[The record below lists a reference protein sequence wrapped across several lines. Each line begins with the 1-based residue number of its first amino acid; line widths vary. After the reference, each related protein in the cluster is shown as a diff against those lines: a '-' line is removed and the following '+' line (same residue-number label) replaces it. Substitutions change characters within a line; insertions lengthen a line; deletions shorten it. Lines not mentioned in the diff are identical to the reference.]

1 METLAFIDSL
11 ARSLERQ
18 MTQAEALRSEPL
30 EHLQQRPDPKR
41 WSVLEI
47 IEHMN
52 LSSVVYYHGLRD
64 LYAKPVSK
72 LRFSSTYT
80 PGRLGAF
87 SAKAMQPGTDGAIS
101 WRMKTMGMFEP
112 RTATTKG
119 WTALDEF
126 QAILR
131 GMLQLL
137 SEGKVKGIEG
147 EKITSTLGP
156 ILRFKAGD
164 AFAFPIAHQ
173 ERHWLQ
179 IERTL
184 KAVAEMDKVGTN
196 RQKEGQPML

>member
-1 METLAFIDSL
+1 MDTQAFIDGLVRTVENQL
-11 ARSLERQ
+11 AKSEG
-18 MTQAEALRSEPL
+18 LRDQPL
-30 EHLQQRPDPKR
+30 EHLQRQPAPKR
-41 WSVLEI
+41 WSVMEVV
-47 IEHMN
+47 EHMN
-52 LSSVVYYHGLRD
+52 LSSEVYYRGLTAVYSD
-64 LYAKPVSK
+64 PVSK
-72 LRFSSTYT
+72 LRYSSTYS
-80 PGRLGAF
+80 PGRFGAL
-87 SAKAMQPGTDGAIS
+87 STKAMQPGSDGKIS

-126 QAILR
+126 QKMLR

-137 SEGKVKGIEG
+137 NVAKERGVEG

-184 KAVAEMDKVGTN
+184 KELV
-196 RQKEGQPML
+196 Q

>member
-1 METLAFIDSL
+1 MRNGVMRSIIPPCPIPESL
-11 ARSLERQ
+11 SA
-18 MTQAEALRSEPL
+18 
-30 EHLQQRPDPKR
+30 
-41 WSVLEI
+41 
-47 IEHMN
+47 
-52 LSSVVYYHGLRD
+52 
-64 LYAKPVSK
+64 LYARPVNK
-72 LRFSSTYT
+72 LRYSSTYS
-80 PGRLGAF
+80 PGRFGAL
-87 SAKAMQPGTDGAIS
+87 STKAMQPGSDGTIS

-112 RTATTKG
+112 RTAITKG

-126 QAILR
+126 EKMLR

-137 SEGKVKGIEG
+137 NEAKEKGIEG

-184 KAVAEMDKVGTN
+184 KEL
-196 RQKEGQPML
+196 GQ

>member
-1 METLAFIDSL
+1 MDTHAFIDVLVTTVERQL
-11 ARSLERQ
+11 ARS
-18 MTQAEALRSEPL
+18 EALRNQTL
-30 EHLQQRPDPKR
+30 ERLQRRPEPKR
-41 WSVLEI
+41 WSVMEI
-47 IEHMN
+47 VEHMN
-52 LSSVVYYHGLRD
+52 LSSGVYYRGLSA
-64 LYAKPVSK
+64 LYARPENK
-72 LRFSSTYT
+72 LRFASTYS
-80 PGRLGAF
+80 PGRLGAL
-87 SAKAMQPGTDGAIS
+87 STKAMQPGTDGTIS

-119 WTALDEF
+119 WSALDEF
-126 QAILR
+126 QEMLR

-137 SEGKVKGIEG
+137 SEAKVEGIEG

-184 KAVAEMDKVGTN
+184 KELG
-196 RQKEGQPML
+196 